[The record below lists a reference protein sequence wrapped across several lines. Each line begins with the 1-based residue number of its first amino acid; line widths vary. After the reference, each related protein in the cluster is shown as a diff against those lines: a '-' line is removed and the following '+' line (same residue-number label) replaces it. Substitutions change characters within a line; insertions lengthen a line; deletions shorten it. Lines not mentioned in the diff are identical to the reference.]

1 MNAQPNNGAA
11 NLTAA
16 LARFAVE
23 ARWDDIPQSV
33 VREALRSILNF
44 AGCAIGGSRC
54 EAVERSLR
62 VFGRFSGPRSASVF
76 GRAEKL
82 DIFAAACVN
91 AMSANALTYDDTHV
105 PTVMHPGSSVAPPL
119 FAWSEEYPVSGRDF
133 LLAFILGVEVSCRI
147 GRSVSPW
154 HYSHGYLIT
163 STCGVF
169 GAAVGVGRLLGLNA
183 EQMKWA
189 LGNAANQASGLVE
202 TLPDMAKNLA
212 VGNSVRA
219 GLLAAL
225 LAQENFTGGEHPLE
239 GPFGFGRV
247 MGQAPDFTCLT
258 HRLGDEW
265 ELSANAYKPFPTG
278 VVLHPVIDACLQLRE
293 EHAVE
298 ASQIERIAVR
308 GNPLLGE
315 RADRPAPRNGRD
327 ASLSVQHCCA
337 IAFVEGAAGLRQFT
351 DAAVGRAEAVALRQR
366 VGLTRDA
373 TVGVE
378 EAFVALHM
386 KSGAVLAKHVPHLR
400 GSLHCPMSDAEL
412 EAKFIDQAA
421 LAAPAIDARK
431 CMDRLWQLE
440 SLPTLVPLICQLTL
454 KNGG

>member
-1 MNAQPNNGAA
+1 MNAQPNDGAVDM
-11 NLTAA
+11 TAT

-23 ARWDDIPQSV
+23 SRWEDIPQSV

-62 VFGRFSGPRSASVF
+62 VFGRYSGPRSASVF

-82 DIFAAACVN
+82 DLFAAACVN

-119 FAWSEEYPVSGRDF
+119 FAWAEENPVSGRDF
-133 LLAFILGVEVSCRI
+133 LHAFILGVEVSCRI

-169 GAAVGVGRLLGLNA
+169 GAAVGVGKFLGLNA

-212 VGNSVRA
+212 VGNSARA

-239 GPFGFGRV
+239 GQFGFCHV
-247 MGQAPDFTCLT
+247 MGQVPDLNCLT
-258 HRLGDEW
+258 HQLGESW
-265 ELSANAYKPFPTG
+265 ELAANAYKPYPTG
-278 VVLHPVIDACLQLRE
+278 VVLHPVIDACLQLRA
-293 EHAVE
+293 EHAVD
-298 ASQIERIAVR
+298 ASLIEHIAVR

-337 IAFVEGAAGLRQFT
+337 IAFCEGAAGLRQFT
-351 DAAVGRAEAVALRQR
+351 DAAVGRADAAALRQR
-366 VGLTRDA
+366 VSLMRDVG
-373 TVGVE
+373 VGVE
-378 EAFVALHM
+378 EAFVEVRM
-386 KSGAVLAKHVPHLR
+386 QSGAVLTKHVPHLR
-400 GSLHCPMSDAEL
+400 GSLQCPMSDAEL
-412 EAKFIDQAA
+412 EAKFTDQAG
-421 LAAPAIDARK
+421 LAAPGIDAQR
-431 CMDRLWQLE
+431 CIDQLWQLE
-440 SLPTLVPLICQLTL
+440 SLPAVAPLIDLLTL
-454 KNGG
+454 KKAA